1 MSTKRMSAAQAIALG
16 FALIILIGTLLLML
30 PISNKSGDSISFL
43 NALFTSTSATCVT
56 GLVVFDT
63 WSQFTIFGQ
72 IVILILIQIGG
83 LGFMTFAVLFSFALK
98 KRIGLRE
105 RTFLTNSFSSL
116 KIGGIIKLVRR
127 ILIGTLIF
135 ELGGM
140 ILLAIRF
147 CSYFGF
153 WPGIW
158 YSIFHSI
165 SAFCNAGFD
174 LMGVL
179 GPYSSL
185 APFAGDVLVNVVI
198 IILIVVGSIGFIVWN
213 DIISNGSRWRKYSL
227 HTKVILSTTLIL
239 IIGSAMVF
247 LVTEGNASMIGM
259 SSSNKIMASFFQAIT
274 SRTAGFNTI
283 NVSMLSNTGTLLTV
297 ILMFIGAGPGSAAGG
312 IKISTFA
319 VMILAV
325 ISYMKGK
332 EDVDVFQRRIEPQ
345 IVRRAFTSTVFYFV
359 LAMCG
364 VAIISSIELFPLK
377 DVFFEV
383 FSALGTVGLSM
394 GITSSLG
401 IVSKVVIIILMYSGR
416 ISSLTLIIAVA
427 KNRRKTLLRN
437 PVDKVIIG

>member
-1 MSTKRMSAAQAIALG
+1 MSAAQAIAFG
-16 FALIILIGTLLLML
+16 FALIILIGTILLML
-30 PISNKSGDSISFL
+30 PISNKSGNSISFL

-63 WSQFTIFGQ
+63 WSQFTLFGQ

-147 CSYFGF
+147 CPYFGF
-153 WPGIW
+153 WQGIW
-158 YSIFHSI
+158 YSVFHSI

-185 APFAGDVLVNVVI
+185 APFSGDILVNGVI
-198 IILIVVGSIGFIVWN
+198 MVLIVVGGIGFIVWN
-213 DIISNGSRWRKYSL
+213 DIISNGLKWRKYAL
-227 HTKVILSTTLIL
+227 HTKVILSTTFIL
-239 IIGSAMVF
+239 IIGSALVF
-247 LVTEGNASMIGM
+247 FLTESNASMIGM
-259 SSSNKIMASFFQAIT
+259 NSSNRILASFFQAIT
-274 SRTAGFNTI
+274 SRTAGFNSVNIST
-283 NVSMLSNTGTLLTV
+283 LSNTGTLLTI

-312 IKISTFA
+312 IKISTFV
-319 VMILAV
+319 VMVLAV

-332 EDVDVFQRRIEPQ
+332 EDVDIFQRRIEPQ

-364 VAIISSIELFPLK
+364 VAIISSVELFSLK

-394 GITSSLG
+394 GITAGLG
-401 IVSKVVIIILMYSGR
+401 VVSKIVIIILMYSGR
-416 ISSLTLIIAVA
+416 ISSLTLIIAVT
-427 KNRRKTLLRN
+427 KSRRKTLLHN